1 MKRVVII
8 FLLLLGCIFTLS
20 PVFAEGQ
27 EYSSGYSEYDSYKR
41 VSTWKLDAID
51 PYKAKSINPMNMFY
65 PGGRGNN
72 QLIIYTPNS
81 GQYTGTNEFGKEA
94 TVRGGIVVS
103 FNGANSYIPPDGFVI
118 SGHGKAKTWISQ
130 NLIEGAEITIDA
142 DNKTITSV
150 ITPQSYLYR
159 VSNKLDLVRKTLTNY
174 KSTLPGYDYRHAQK
188 YYSEAFD
195 KFQKAQYLLQVG
207 QYQQA
212 LGYINS
218 ALLLAEESFY
228 YS

>member
-8 FLLLLGCIFTLS
+8 FLLLLGCIFAYN
-20 PVFAEGQ
+20 PAFAEEQGQ
-27 EYSSGYSEYDSYKR
+27 TYPGYSEYDSYKR
-41 VSTWKLDAID
+41 VSSLKIDAID
-51 PYKAKSINPMNMFY
+51 PCKSKSLNPMNMFD

-94 TVRGGIVVS
+94 TVRGGVVVS

-150 ITPQSYLYR
+150 ITAE
-159 VSNKLDLVRKTLTNY
+159 
-174 KSTLPGYDYRHAQK
+174 LPIQGCK
-188 YYSEAFD
+188 
-195 KFQKAQYLLQVG
+195 
-207 QYQQA
+207 QA
-212 LGYINS
+212 
-218 ALLLAEESFY
+218 
-228 YS
+228 